1 MKFVWQY
8 ISTLS
13 AVQKTFCGIHGPQ
26 INISDLATVDVSVN
40 ISDTALM
47 QLLVNETNNSSINLA

>member
-1 MKFVWQY
+1 MKFVWQN
-8 ISTLS
+8 IGMLS

-26 INISDLATVDVSVN
+26 IDICNSATVDISVN

-47 QLLVNETNNSSINLA
+47 QLIVNETNNYSINLA